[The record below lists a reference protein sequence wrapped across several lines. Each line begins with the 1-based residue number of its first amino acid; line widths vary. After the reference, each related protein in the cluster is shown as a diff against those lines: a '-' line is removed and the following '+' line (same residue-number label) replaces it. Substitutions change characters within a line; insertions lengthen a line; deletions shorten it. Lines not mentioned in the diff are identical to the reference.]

1 MSDDTR
7 YWGTPKSRDADDGM
21 PGGIDM
27 ETDEQVTPTD
37 FIVVVPAGSSV
48 RFVES
53 EKCETPIVVDLEEV
67 LAAAVRAV
75 ASQEA
80 GE

>member
-7 YWGTPKSRDADDGM
+7 YWGTPKPRDAEDGM

-27 ETDEQVTPTD
+27 ETHEQAAPID
-37 FIVVVPAGSSV
+37 YIVVVPAGSNV
-48 RFVES
+48 KYVES
-53 EKCETPIVVDLEEV
+53 ARCETPIVVDLEEV
-67 LAAAVRAV
+67 HAAAVRAV